1 MLPARLQITL
11 IIAVIFYFIII
22 CIFLKNKA
30 LSLKYTLLWLFAGLI
45 MGILVVYPEALMF
58 FNSLVGIQWNMN
70 GLFAWGI
77 LFIGCILLSL
87 TSIVSRQNNKI
98 RQLIQTISRLEK
110 RVRELENM
118 TCGNGKGKSLD
129 EGGK

>member
-11 IIAVIFYFIII
+11 IIAVVFYFVII
-22 CIFLKNKA
+22 CYFLKNKA
-30 LSLKYTLLWLFAGLI
+30 LSLKYTLLWLFAGLA
-45 MGILVVYPEALMF
+45 MGILVIYPETLMF
-58 FNSLVGIQWNMN
+58 LNALVGIQWNMN

-98 RQLIQTISRLEK
+98 RQLVQTISRLEK
-110 RVRELENM
+110 RIRDLEKAEKDNR
-118 TCGNGKGKSLD
+118 
-129 EGGK
+129 